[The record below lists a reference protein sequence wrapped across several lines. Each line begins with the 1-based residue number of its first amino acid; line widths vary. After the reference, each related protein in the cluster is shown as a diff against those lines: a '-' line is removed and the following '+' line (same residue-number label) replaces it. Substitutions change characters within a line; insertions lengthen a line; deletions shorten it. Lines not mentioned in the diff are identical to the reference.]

1 MEMWE
6 AAREALKTAG
16 RPMRPREIWVA
27 IEDRGLFLTPG
38 ATPVSTLLNEMRK
51 RLKGHRHR
59 QQDMEPKC
67 FSSPARG
74 IYGLVEWNL
83 SGDTAG
89 GNAGPTEMGST
100 YRANRDRHEWC
111 PPPVSAWRDSME
123 KPPMPRF
130 NELKRA
136 SGSERDRLPTAMQ
149 LNNAIALAVKM
160 APSGRLLLE
169 DLEAATLRHLNIA
182 SIPGDIPT
190 LRRRIQMHFFDLFR
204 SGVFSVQRGAG
215 GGVALAPAYDS
226 HLQEVNRR
234 AEQAGG
240 LPAPGSSQPTRP
252 PQPKSKSPEPGLF
265 APSDE
270 GKGLTDEPLV
280 DLSDPTGGI
289 IALPALPDE
298 VVPVAPESGQP
309 NEAEETWD
317 PPVDHD
323 EETRELLGELTGEAD
338 SRLTDDG
345 PTSPPHAP
353 PERPQTAD
361 AILNRLLA
369 ALASKPELV
378 TERRSNE
385 LLVRVSL
392 AREAPPL
399 EVAVC
404 FSAQRRLLSVRAT
417 LPWAE
422 DASLGL
428 LELADSQDWE
438 SILGI
443 ADQNGER
450 VYVVKRIIPVCSETV
465 HLLPDILLEVISE
478 ATRAHRVI
486 ERYT

>member
-169 DLEAATLRHLNIA
+169 DLEAATLCI
-182 SIPGDIPT
+182 STSP
-190 LRRRIQMHFFDLFR
+190 LFR
-204 SGVFSVQRGAG
+204 GTFPHFAVGSKCTFSIF
-215 GGVALAPAYDS
+215 S
-226 HLQEVNRR
+226 
-234 AEQAGG
+234 
-240 LPAPGSSQPTRP
+240 
-252 PQPKSKSPEPGLF
+252 
-265 APSDE
+265 
-270 GKGLTDEPLV
+270 
-280 DLSDPTGGI
+280 
-289 IALPALPDE
+289 
-298 VVPVAPESGQP
+298 
-309 NEAEETWD
+309 
-317 PPVDHD
+317 
-323 EETRELLGELTGEAD
+323 
-338 SRLTDDG
+338 
-345 PTSPPHAP
+345 
-353 PERPQTAD
+353 
-361 AILNRLLA
+361 
-369 ALASKPELV
+369 
-378 TERRSNE
+378 
-385 LLVRVSL
+385 VRVSF
-392 AREAPPL
+392 PCN
-399 EVAVC
+399 AVQG
-404 FSAQRRLLSVRAT
+404 AAWPWRQRM
-417 LPWAE
+417 
-422 DASLGL
+422 
-428 LELADSQDWE
+428 
-438 SILGI
+438 ILTF
-443 ADQNGER
+443 R
-450 VYVVKRIIPVCSETV
+450 R
-465 HLLPDILLEVISE
+465 
-478 ATRAHRVI
+478 
-486 ERYT
+486 